1 MNLNEIVQKLQEDP
15 VGYVGG
21 FLAKHGASVLVAL
34 LIWIVG
40 RWLARVLAGFVQ
52 RLLLRA
58 KVDPTLA
65 GFFRNLCYAGLV
77 AFVAIAALSKLGI
90 ETSSLIAVVGA
101 AGLAVAFAL
110 QGSLANFAAGIMIIT
125 FRPFRVGDAI
135 EAAGVAGSVEEI
147 QIFSTV
153 LRTADNKRVFV
164 PNSAITG
171 GNIVNV
177 TANPTRRVDMTFGVG
192 YGEDLGKV
200 RRTLE
205 RILAENPKVLR
216 DPAPV
221 IAVGALAD
229 SSVNVH
235 VRPWARTPDY
245 WDVYFGVHEA
255 VKREFDREGI
265 SIPFPQREVHL
276 HRPARAKA

>member
-1 MNLNEIVQKLQEDP
+1 VNLNEIIQKLQEDP
-15 VGYVGG
+15 AGYIGG
-21 FLAKHGASVLVAL
+21 FVAEHGSSILIAL
-34 LIWIVG
+34 LIWFVG
-40 RWLARVLAGFVQ
+40 RWLARVVAGVVQ

-58 KVDPTLA
+58 KVDATLA
-65 GFFRNLCYAGLV
+65 GFFRNICYAALV
-77 AFVAIAALSKLGI
+77 IFVAIAALSKLGI
-90 ETSSLIAVVGA
+90 ETGSLIAVIGA

-110 QGSLANFAAGIMIIT
+110 QGSLANFAAGIMIIM
-125 FRPFRVGDAI
+125 FRPFRVGDVV
-135 EAAGVAGSVEEI
+135 EAAGVAGIVEEI

-153 LRTADNKRVFV
+153 LRTPDNKRVFV

-177 TANPTRRVDMTFGVG
+177 TANPTRRVDMTFGVA
-192 YGEDLGKV
+192 YGEDLARV

-216 DPAPV
+216 DPAPL

-229 SSVNVH
+229 SSVNFL
-235 VRPWARTPDY
+235 VRPWARTADY
-245 WDVYFGVHEA
+245 WDVYFGVHES

-265 SIPFPQREVHL
+265 SIPFPQRDVHL
-276 HRPARAKA
+276 RRPARAKA